1 MKVHAENAEGLQ
13 GSAERFLAAA
23 AAAKGSLSGRSSGG
37 GGKEVMRV
45 PLLVK
50 LHLILMKTLVSLRMT
65 TKIVSVRDY

>member
-37 GGKEVMRV
+37 GAERQRE
-45 PLLVK
+45 
-50 LHLILMKTLVSLRMT
+50 LRL
-65 TKIVSVRDY
+65 